1 MSGGRERR
9 ATVERRRL
17 IRAMAAA
24 AAVLALV
31 LAACGGDDDEEE
43 PADEAAATTEQA
55 AGNDYTIGVNLSLSS
70 DPFFVAMEEGIKDE
84 AKELGVRTIITYSS
98 YDPSKQIA
106 DVQDFITQGVDGILI
121 SPADV
126 EASVPAYEAAR
137 AEGIPVMSL
146 ADHSDPD
153 VEDAFIGAPW
163 DEFGARIAEW
173 TCEEAGG
180 EGKVAMIKGTAGVSF
195 VEEMEDGYKEFM
207 SSECTGMQIVSEV
220 NTNFAREEAV
230 KAAQD
235 ALTAHGDLKAIF
247 AQIDDQAA
255 GAAQA
260 VAEAGKEDQVIIT
273 GFNGDEV
280 GFEGVKDGSIDMTI
294 ALKPYHWARLA
305 LRTMV
310 DHLNGKKAPKLV
322 RIDSV
327 LLDESNIEE
336 VDLEDLR

>member
-1 MSGGRERR
+1 M
-9 ATVERRRL
+9 ERRRVFGAL
-17 IRAMAAA
+17 AAC
-24 AAVLALV
+24 AAVLALG
-31 LAACGGDDDEEE
+31 LAACGGDDDEPAEE
-43 PADEAAATTEQA
+43 AGTTAAETA
-55 AGNDYTIGVNLSLSS
+55 AETAANDYTIGIDLSLSS
-70 DPFFVAMEEGIKDE
+70 DPFFVAMEEGLKDE
-84 AKELGVRTIITYSS
+84 AEELGVETIITYSS
-98 YDPSKQIA
+98 YDPSKQIG
-106 DVQDFITQGVDGILI
+106 DVQDFITRDVDGILI
-121 SPADV
+121 SPAGV

-137 AEGIPVMSL
+137 SEDIPVMSL

-153 VEDAFIGAPW
+153 VEDSFIGAPW
-163 DEFGARIAEW
+163 DEFGALIAEW
-173 TCEEAGG
+173 TCDAAEG

-195 VEEMEDGYKEFM
+195 VEEMEDGYKEYM
-207 SSECTGMQIVSEV
+207 SSECTGMTIVSDV
-220 NTNFAREEAV
+220 NTNFSREEAV

-260 VAEAGKEDQVIIT
+260 AAEAGKDDQVIIT

-280 GFEGVKDGSIDMTI
+280 GFEGVKDGTIDMTI

>member
-1 MSGGRERR
+1 MERS
-9 ATVERRRL
+9 RL
-17 IRAMAAA
+17 VKWLAGM
-24 AAVLALV
+24 AAVLVLG
-31 LAACGGDDDEEE
+31 LAACGGGSGDEEGAE
-43 PADEAAATTEQA
+43 APETDAAPAAGS
-55 AGNDYTIGVNLSLSS
+55 AGNDYTIGVDLSLSS

-84 AKELGVRTIITYSS
+84 AEELGVETIIAYSN
-98 YDPSKQIA
+98 YDVSKQIA
-106 DVQDFITQGVDGILI
+106 NAQDLITKGADGILI

-126 EASVPAYEAAR
+126 EASIPAYEVAR
-137 AEGIPVMSL
+137 NAGVPIMSL
-146 ADHSDPD
+146 ADHTDPD

-173 TCEEAGG
+173 TCDAAGG
-180 EGKVAMIKGTAGVSF
+180 EGEVAMIKGTAGVSF
-195 VEEMEDGYKEFM
+195 VEEMEDGYKSHVE
-207 SSECTGMQIVSEV
+207 SECPGMQIVFEV
-220 NTNFAREEAV
+220 NTNFSREEAT

-235 ALTAHGDLKAIF
+235 ALTANPDLRAIF

-260 VAEAGKEDQVIIT
+260 VAEAGKGEEILVT
-273 GFNGDEV
+273 GFNGDKV
-280 GFEGVKDGSIDMTI
+280 GFEGVKEGTIDMTV

-310 DHLNGKKAPKLV
+310 DHLNGETAPKLV

-327 LLDESNIEE
+327 VLDQSNIDE

>member
-1 MSGGRERR
+1 M
-9 ATVERRRL
+9 ERRRVFL
-17 IRAMAAA
+17 ALAAC
-24 AAVLALV
+24 AAVLALG
-31 LAACGGDDDEEE
+31 LTACGGDDDE
-43 PADEAAATTEQA
+43 PEAEAGGGTTAAETA
-55 AGNDYTIGVNLSLSS
+55 ANDYTIGIDLSLSS
-70 DPFFVAMEEGIKDE
+70 DPFFVAMEEGLKDE
-84 AKELGVRTIITYSS
+84 AEELGVETIITYSS
-98 YDPSKQIA
+98 YDPSKQIG
-106 DVQDFITQGVDGILI
+106 DVQDFITRGVDGILL

-137 AEGIPVMSL
+137 DADIPVMSL

-163 DEFGARIAEW
+163 GEFGAAIAEW
-173 TCEEAGG
+173 TCEAAGG

-195 VEEMEDGYKEFM
+195 VEEMEDGYKEYM
-207 SSECTGMQIVSEV
+207 SSDCTGMEIVSEV

-260 VAEAGKEDQVIIT
+260 VAEAGKEDEVIIT

-280 GFEGVKDGSIDMTI
+280 GFEGVKDGTIDMTI